1 MFYKNGIL
9 QEWQQRKT
17 GSSTRLGSI
26 SVRTQGGTE
35 RLLEGLNLYSTAL
48 NRF

>member
-9 QEWQQRKT
+9 QEWPQRKT
-17 GSSTRLGSI
+17 GFSTRLGSI
-26 SVRTQGGTE
+26 SVRTRGGTE